1 MRIAPADIAAAKE
14 PGNGSDQPSGG
25 GATTRAEEQGTPG
38 RASRFD
44 SMVKGRSIWQS
55 MHQIAQSAAET
66 ITGGL
71 VRRKAPPV
79 PKNSSPEDEEEQPH
93 MDAHNILL
101 VAKLKVRRPSP
112 PKVIRAV
119 E

>member
-1 MRIAPADIAAAKE
+1 MRIAPADVAAAKE
-14 PGNGSDQPSGG
+14 PGNGSDNPSGG

-38 RASRFD
+38 
-44 SMVKGRSIWQS
+44 MVKGKSIWQS
-55 MHQIAQSAAET
+55 MHQMAQSAAET
-66 ITGGL
+66 ITVGL
-71 VRRKAPPV
+71 VGRKAPPA
-79 PKNSSPEDEEEQPH
+79 PKNPISEDEAEESH

-101 VAKLKVRRPSP
+101 VARLKVRRPSP